1 MEVKQM
7 SEPRSIVQL
16 DDNTIGHIAAGE
28 VVERPA
34 QVVKELIENS
44 LDAEASQITITI
56 ERGGF
61 DLIKIEDNGSGIS
74 ESDLPLSLDRHA
86 TSKLR
91 TAEDLQRIN
100 TLGFRGEALASIG
113 IVSELLVAS
122 RPKGKDGRC
131 INMKFGEKLGI
142 EPYGMAEGTII
153 EVHSLFQN
161 TPARLSFQRRPATE
175 NAKIIDVVVSHAM
188 ANKQTSF
195 KLINDER
202 TVLDVPKSDSL
213 SDRLY
218 DILGKQANQL
228 IELKIPEI
236 DNSAPGDELWKG
248 WISTPDITRG
258 KGDDIY
264 ILINERPVSSGP
276 FHQAIRRG
284 YRTRL
289 MQGRHP
295 IAVLS
300 LEIPSEEVDVNV
312 HPTKREVR
320 LKHSW
325 RVLERLERAIA
336 NTLEEVPTNPDST
349 GGIKELQSL
358 ISSETEPIT
367 KIFREDSKADSLVQA
382 AGLNIASNPPSIEE
396 KNHSNIPS
404 WAIAAGSQ
412 LNLHGIEAEVPKEE
426 AKARPISSSQI
437 PQQTLPGMED
447 KPIAPALSH
456 AERDLHRHSKCGV
469 AISPTDEKPLENIIN
484 DLPEMEPLSQFADSY
499 ILAQA
504 DGELLLID
512 QHALHERIRFERLR
526 YNEKLWESQTRLQ
539 PLKLDFDAKQTALLE
554 SSLER
559 LRQVG
564 FEFTYL
570 EDEWCLASAP
580 NLLSGEDVIPFLI
593 DLLQDCSEDGAPLET
608 VENRKDH
615 LAFLNACRGSVK
627 ANEKLTLPEMRRLLD
642 DMRKIP
648 NPWAC
653 VHGRPTALRL
663 PIDSLDHHFGRHG

>member
-1 MEVKQM
+1 MT
-7 SEPRSIVQL
+7 EPNIIVQL

-44 LDAEASQITITI
+44 IDANATQITITI

-61 DLIKIEDNGSGIS
+61 DMIKIEDNGSGIRH
-74 ESDLPLSLDRHA
+74 EDLSLSLDRHA
-86 TSKLR
+86 TSKLK
-91 TAEDLQRIN
+91 TVDDLHKIN

-113 IVSELLVAS
+113 MVSKLIVAS
-122 RPKGKDGRC
+122 RPVNLEGRS
-131 INMKFGEKLGI
+131 ITMDFGIKKLV
-142 EPYGMAEGTII
+142 EPHGMANGTKI
-153 EVHSLFQN
+153 EVLSLFQN

-175 NAKIIDVVVSHAM
+175 NARIIDVVVSHAM
-188 ANKQTSF
+188 ANKVTGF

-202 TVLDVPKSDSL
+202 TVLDIPVSDSI

-218 DILGKQANQL
+218 DILGNQAGQL
-228 IELKIPEI
+228 IELKTPSL
-236 DNSAPGDELWKG
+236 DKDAPGLESWSG

-264 ILINERPVSSGP
+264 VLINDRPVASGP
-276 FHQAIRRG
+276 FQQAIRRG

-300 LEIPSEEVDVNV
+300 LEIPPDEVDVNV

-320 LKHSW
+320 LKHSG

-336 NTLEEVPTNPDST
+336 NTLEEVPTNPDSA
-349 GGIKELQSL
+349 GGIKELRGL
-358 ISSETEPIT
+358 NTEKVESIGRLFSKNGDVDPIT
-367 KIFREDSKADSLVQA
+367 QA
-382 AGLNIASNPPSIEE
+382 AGINSAIIPSIEE
-396 KNHSNIPS
+396 SNSSIPS

-412 LNLHGIEAEVPKEE
+412 LNLHGVEAEENQIESKS
-426 AKARPISSSQI
+426 RPISSSEI
-437 PQQTLPGMED
+437 PQRTLPGMDE
-447 KPIAPALSH
+447 KPVSPALSS
-456 AERDLHRHSKCGV
+456 AERELHRYSKMGNH
-469 AISPTDEKPLENIIN
+469 ISPTDEIPLEVLIN

-504 DGELLLID
+504 ESELLLID

-526 YNEKLWESQTRLQ
+526 YDEKLWQSQKRLK
-539 PLKLDFDAKQTALLE
+539 PHILDFDAKQNALLE
-554 SSLER
+554 ASFDR
-559 LRQVG
+559 LNEVG
-564 FEFTYL
+564 FNFEKV
-570 EDEWCLASAP
+570 EDSWALISSP
-580 NLLSGEDVIPFLI
+580 NLLEGEDVIPFLI

-608 VENRKDH
+608 VEKRKDH
-615 LAFLNACRGSVK
+615 LAFLNACRGAVK
-627 ANEKLTLPEMRRLLD
+627 ANERLTLPEMRRLLD